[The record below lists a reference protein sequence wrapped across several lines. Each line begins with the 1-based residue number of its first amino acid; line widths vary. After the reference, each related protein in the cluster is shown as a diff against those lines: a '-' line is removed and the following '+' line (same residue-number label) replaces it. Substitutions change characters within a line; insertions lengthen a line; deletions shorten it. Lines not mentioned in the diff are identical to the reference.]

1 MKQLSGSYSFSQ
13 NLYLRKEK
21 LGMGLKEFGKKIF
34 EKASEHSQTVM
45 GIGAVAGLIGVV
57 ILTYKKS
64 PRIHEIISEQREK
77 VDDLEERA
85 AEENLPVEEVKQ
97 ERKEITKE
105 TVKRLAPEVAPIG
118 LLTAATGGL
127 MVGSVITSEMKIS
140 HIRDLLTMSEV
151 YNKEILEKAKEVV
164 GEEKVQ
170 EIKEGI
176 AQDHANEAMKNDPNF
191 DKNILQAKGGGKT
204 LYWDDY
210 MGRTFYCDDVTIEKA
225 VNKVNKR
232 ILDSPFELWLPL
244 NSIYEELELPRGD
257 AGKYIGAGGSNCDT
271 DSFDLLLNHAI
282 KLDDGRPAIVFTFFQ
297 ELTPE
302 YSKRSHK

>member
-1 MKQLSGSYSFSQ
+1 
-13 NLYLRKEK
+13 
-21 LGMGLKEFGKKIF
+21 MGFKEFGKKIF

-45 GIGAVAGLIGVV
+45 GIGAVVGLVGVV

-64 PRIHEIISEQREK
+64 PEIHKIISEQRAKIDE
-77 VDDLEERA
+77 LEERA
-85 AEENLPVEEVKQ
+85 EAENLPVEQVKQ

-105 TVKRLAPEVAPIG
+105 TAKRLAPEVAPIG

-140 HIRDLLTMSEV
+140 HVRDLLTMSEV

-191 DKNILQAKGGGKT
+191 ESHILQAKGGGKT

-210 MGRTFYCDDVTIEKA
+210 MGRPFYCDDVTLEKA
-225 VNKVNKR
+225 VNKINKR
-232 ILDSPFELWLPL
+232 IYDSPFELWLPI
-244 NSIYEELELPRGD
+244 NAIYEELELPTGA
-257 AGKYIGAGGSNCDT
+257 AGKYIGAGGSKCDC
-271 DSFDLLLNHAI
+271 DSYDLSLNHAI
-282 KLDDGRPAIVFTFFQ
+282 KLDDGRPAIMFTFFIEPQ
-297 ELTPE
+297 PE
-302 YSKRSHK
+302 RKKY